1 MLGVA
6 RDWMAGKNSYN
17 SYSTWSVPVELA
29 VTVAP
34 FPWPQLL
41 QLRNS
46 TNSNPIKSFKQLEI
60 RRASS
65 WAKPW
70 IL

>member
-6 RDWMAGKNSYN
+6 RDGMAGKNSYN

-46 TNSNPIKSFKQLEI
+46 TNSNPIK
-60 RRASS
+60 ASNS
-65 WAKPW
+65 
-70 IL
+70 